1 MNDEELYRM
10 SDEELE
16 QAFLEAKNADY
27 EEEVP
32 EEITEASVDEIE
44 EEQLGSQDSEEV
56 IESIDEVADEEVSV
70 EEAKDT
76 PQQEVKELRKIKV
89 KANGRET
96 ELTEDEV
103 FAQFGTLYGKAHD
116 YTKKMQAIK
125 PWRKT
130 IDAIEQAKLNHED
143 VSLMID
149 ALKGDKDAIAAV
161 LKRTG
166 VDTLEL
172 DTENSQYQP
181 KNYGRDERVM
191 DIEEVIE
198 EISQDPEYAT
208 THKVLSKDWD
218 NNSLAKMTDDPN
230 MIRLLHMDVKDGTY
244 DRVRAVAD
252 KLKMFDTTTRT
263 DLEYYALAAVELAEK
278 NERQQ
283 VQTQQQVKT
292 SDLAQKVAAI
302 RQQETK
308 RVTTN
313 NAATKRKAAA
323 PTKTGSSKPAGV
335 IDYLDDS
342 DEAFDDWF
350 NNLQKQI

>member
-1 MNDEELYRM
+1 M
-10 SDEELE
+10 
-16 QAFLEAKNADY
+16 
-27 EEEVP
+27 
-32 EEITEASVDEIE
+32 
-44 EEQLGSQDSEEV
+44 
-56 IESIDEVADEEVSV
+56 
-70 EEAKDT
+70 
-76 PQQEVKELRKIKV
+76 
-89 KANGRET
+89 
-96 ELTEDEV
+96 
-103 FAQFGTLYGKAHD
+103 
-116 YTKKMQAIK
+116 
-125 PWRKT
+125 
-130 IDAIEQAKLNHED
+130 EQAKISHED

-172 DTENSQYQP
+172 DTENSAYVP

-218 NNSLAKMTDDPN
+218 NSSLAKMTDDPN

-263 DLEYYALAAVELAEK
+263 DLEYYALAAVELADK
-278 NERQQ
+278 SARQN
-283 VQTQQQVKT
+283 VQEQQQIKT

-302 RQQETK
+302 RQQEQK

-323 PTKTGSSKPAGV
+323 PTKTGSSKPTGV
-335 IDYLDDS
+335 INYLDDS
-342 DEAFDDWF
+342 DEAFEEWF
-350 NNLQKQI
+350 TNLQKQI

>member
-1 MNDEELYRM
+1 MDNNTLYNM

-16 QAFLEAKNADY
+16 KAYLEARQSENSEHVT
-27 EEEVP
+27 EESV
-32 EEITEASVDEIE
+32 EEPIEDSIGEHVEEQLDNQESEEVDEIT
-44 EEQLGSQDSEEV
+44 
-56 IESIDEVADEEVSV
+56 DEEVEQKEV
-70 EEAKDT
+70 TT
-76 PQQEVKELRKIKV
+76 PQLEVKEPRKIKV
-89 KANGRET
+89 KANGREV

-103 FAQFGTLYGKAHD
+103 FAQFGTLYGKAND

-130 IDAIEQAKLNHED
+130 IDAIEQAKLNHQD

-149 ALKGDKDAIAAV
+149 ALRGDKEAIATV

-172 DTENSQYQP
+172 DTENSNYVP

-218 NNSLAKMTDDPN
+218 NSSLAKMTDDPN
-230 MIRLLHMDVKDGTY
+230 MIRLLHIDVKDGTY
-244 DRVRAVAD
+244 DKVRAVAD

-263 DLEYYALAAVELAEK
+263 DLEYYALAAAELYDK
-278 NERQQ
+278 SNRQN
-283 VQTQQQVKT
+283 VQAQQQIKT
-292 SDLAQKVAAI
+292 SDLAQKIAAI
-302 RQQETK
+302 RQQEAK
-308 RVTTN
+308 RVTTT
-313 NAATKRKAAA
+313 NAASKRKAAA
-323 PTKTGSSKPAGV
+323 PTKAGSSKPTGV
-335 IDYLDDS
+335 INYLDDS
-342 DEAFDDWF
+342 DEAFEDWF
-350 NNLQKQI
+350 SNLQKQI